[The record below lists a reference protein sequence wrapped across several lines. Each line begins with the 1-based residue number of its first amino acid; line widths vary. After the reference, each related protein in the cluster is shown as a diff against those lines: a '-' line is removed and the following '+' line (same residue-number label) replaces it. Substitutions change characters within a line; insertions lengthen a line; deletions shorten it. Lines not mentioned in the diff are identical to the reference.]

1 MRDETAPQAAESV
14 PVVTRAT
21 PFKDLPEFLRAEEV
35 AAVLGCR
42 KGLVYALA
50 DRGELRSVRFGRLLR
65 VPRAA
70 LLELERAGG
79 GAR

>member
-1 MRDETAPQAAESV
+1 MPAENV
-14 PVVTRAT
+14 PNVTRAT
-21 PFKDLPEFLRAEEV
+21 PFEDLPEFLRAEEV
-35 AAVLGCR
+35 AAVLDCR
-42 KGLVYALA
+42 KGLIYAMVK
-50 DRGELRSVRFGRLLR
+50 RGELRGVKFGKLLR